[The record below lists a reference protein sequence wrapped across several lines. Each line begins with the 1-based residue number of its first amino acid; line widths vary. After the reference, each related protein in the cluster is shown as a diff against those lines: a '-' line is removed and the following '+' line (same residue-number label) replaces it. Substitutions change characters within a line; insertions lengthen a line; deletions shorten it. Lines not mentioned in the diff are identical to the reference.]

1 MGHTLGTAAKAT
13 GMSRTAILRAINK
26 GKISANKNDHGEW
39 DIDPAE
45 LHRLYPQKQSDAVM
59 DNSNLATRGNT
70 NLIIENKEMKAKL
83 EAAEQRVRDNE
94 TVIDDLRHRLDRE
107 SEERRQAQAQLTAL
121 LTDQRPKPQRWVLPA
136 VIGVAVLVVLLLL
149 IAFGHPVRSALVP

>member
-1 MGHTLGTAAKAT
+1 
-13 GMSRTAILRAINK
+13 
-26 GKISANKNDHGEW
+26 
-39 DIDPAE
+39 
-45 LHRLYPQKQSDAVM
+45 M
-59 DNSNLATRGNT
+59 DNSNLGTHGNT

-121 LTDQRPKPQRWVLPA
+121 LTDQRPKPRHWVLPA
-136 VIGVAVLVVLLLL
+136 VIGVTVLVVLLLV
-149 IAFGHPVRSALVP
+149 IALGHPVRSALLP